1 MISARLL
8 CFCFKQKTAYE
19 MRISDWSSD
28 VCSSDLRGNLLAR
41 RARNTGRVDVDRTF
55 GKFAFGASLK
65 GASHRFDNAANTV
78 RLGGYATFDL
88 RVSYAFDP
96 DWTLEARVDN
106 AFDRDY
112 ETVAWYNQ
120 PGREYGLSLRWAP
133 VR

>member
-1 MISARLL
+1 MRRRPPISTRTDTLL
-8 CFCFKQKTAYE
+8 PYTTLV
-19 MRISDWSSD
+19 RS
-28 VCSSDLRGNLLAR
+28 
-41 RARNTGRVDVDRTF
+41 DRTF

-88 RVSYAFDP
+88 RVSWTLHP

-106 AFDRDY
+106 VFDRDY
-112 ETVAWYNQ
+112 ETVDWYNQ

-133 VR
+133 TR